1 MNPSWWGSLSPIE
14 HVYWV
19 IAVAASTVLA
29 IQLIIACASGFEFH
43 MGSMGSDLGGH
54 GGDVGQHHGDMGM
67 PHFQLMTIR
76 NVVAFFSLF
85 GWTGLAFN
93 HMGLPLGLTILFS
106 FICGLIMMVIT
117 AALFY
122 GMYRLQSDGNV
133 NYDSAKGLK
142 GTVYLKIPPTG
153 QGYGQIRIVLQGKII
168 EMEAVSKDTVE
179 IPTGSNV
186 IIKEVSSSIAVVE
199 RA

>member
-1 MNPSWWGSLSPIE
+1 MNPSWWGSLSPVE

-19 IAVAASTVLA
+19 IAIAASTVLA

-43 MGSMGSDLGGH
+43 MGSMGSDLGSH
-54 GGDVGQHHGDMGM
+54 GGDAGSHHGDMGM

-93 HMGLPLGLTILFS
+93 HMGLPIWLTIFLS
-106 FICGLIMMVIT
+106 FICGFIMMVIT
-117 AALFY
+117 AAIFY
-122 GMYRLQSDGNV
+122 GLYKLQSDGNV

-142 GTVYLKIPPTG
+142 GTAYLRIPPVG
-153 QGYGQIRIVLQGKII
+153 QGSGQIRVVLQGKII
-168 EMEAVSKDTVE
+168 EMEAVSTDPQE
-179 IPTGSNV
+179 IPTGANV
-186 IIKEVSSSIAVVE
+186 LIKEVSNSKAIVE